1 MKLTRAFACLGY
13 ALSMGFILALTVTA
27 PAHAAVPGPV
37 MVSAPNADAPPD
49 HFMKLDYFA
58 VASVPHVRDA
68 RFIGGRSISFNSV
81 KAGKEHF
88 KISASRIS
96 TYVHSRASP
105 IPWRN

>member
-13 ALSMGFILALTVTA
+13 ALSIGFILALTVTA

-49 HFMKLDYFA
+49 HFMKLDYLTVTPIQRA
-58 VASVPHVRDA
+58 REA
-68 RFIGGRSISFNSV
+68 RFIGQRSIGFNSV
-81 KAGKEHF
+81 KTGKEHVM
-88 KISASRIS
+88 ISASLIS
-96 TYVHSRASP
+96 IYVHYRASP